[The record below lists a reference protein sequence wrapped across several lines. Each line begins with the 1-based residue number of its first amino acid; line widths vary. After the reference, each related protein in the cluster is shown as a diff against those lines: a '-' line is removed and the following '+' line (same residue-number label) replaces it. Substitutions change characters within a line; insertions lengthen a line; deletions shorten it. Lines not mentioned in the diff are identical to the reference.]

1 MVKIQVQI
9 MAAINTIIFDL
20 GGVLIDWNPKYV
32 FNETYFDS
40 IEKRD
45 YFLTTICTL
54 AVSYTH
60 LDVYKRQEYYQPLME
75 NIEWM
80 AQQGTI
86 SKEDMSLVLITDSID
101 EAMQHI
107 SNYISTNYKVRPR
120 KRYWWLFEKR

>member
-1 MVKIQVQI
+1 MTFEHFFVRKVLLAKYSYAFIIMPGGFGTMDELFEILTLVQTKSVTNFPI
-9 MAAINTIIFDL
+9 
-20 GGVLIDWNPKYV
+20 VLFGK
-32 FNETYFDS
+32 
-40 IEKRD
+40 
-45 YFLTTICTL
+45 
-54 AVSYTH
+54 
-60 LDVYKRQEYYQPLME
+60 EYYQPLME